1 MNAEIANEF
10 PDEQLEK
17 FVGKSYSFYQQKWQK
32 SKNDNNNPMSWNM
45 AAFFLGLV
53 WMVYRKMY
61 KYAFIVFGVIV
72 VESIFEEMLGFSS
85 AMTYGANIVFALFF
99 GFYGN
104 AIYQRHAK
112 NKISEISTS
121 YPPEQV
127 EVEIERQGGVNML
140 FAVGISLFFILLVV
154 AIFWSASTVAP

>member
-1 MNAEIANEF
+1 MNTEADKEIPN
-10 PDEQLEK
+10 QQIEK
-17 FVGKSYSFYQQKWQK
+17 FVGKSFAFYQQKWQK
-32 SKNDNNNPMSWNM
+32 SKADNNNPMSWNM

-85 AMTYGANIVFALFF
+85 AMTYAANIVFALIF

-104 AIYQRHAK
+104 AIYQRHVN
-112 NKISEISTS
+112 NKIAEITTS
-121 YPPEQV
+121 YPPEKV
-127 EVEIERQGGVNML
+127 ELEIERQGGVNIA
-140 FAVGISLFFILLVV
+140 FAVGISLFFVLLVV
-154 AIFWSASTVAP
+154 AILWSPSTIAP